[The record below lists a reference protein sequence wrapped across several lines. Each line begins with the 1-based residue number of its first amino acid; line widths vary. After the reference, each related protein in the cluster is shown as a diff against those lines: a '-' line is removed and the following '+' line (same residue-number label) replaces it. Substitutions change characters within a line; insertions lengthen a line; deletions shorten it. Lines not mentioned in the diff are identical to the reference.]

1 VSIIDTPPVAVR
13 GTGTVQ
19 DNWWAIY
26 AGGRLVSIGVW
37 LPPPVE
43 GIDAVRLDEDE
54 AAALLRTLA
63 EQARG

>member
-1 VSIIDTPPVAVR
+1 MSVMDAPPVAVK
-13 GTGTVQ
+13 GAGTVQ

-26 AGGRLVSIGVW
+26 ASGRLVSIGVW

-43 GIDAVRLDEDE
+43 GIEAVRLDEDE